1 MRQALVLATVLLALL
16 AGSSTAGARSAY
28 DYPSSFERAF
38 MSSCNASSGGMTS
51 MCRCALRWIE
61 RRYTYR
67 QISWIYVHDTARMRK
82 IMVSAAYACVR

>member
-1 MRQALVLATVLLALL
+1 VRQALVLGSVVLALL
-16 AGSSTAGARSAY
+16 AASSASAQTAS
-28 DYPSSFERAF
+28 DYPPSFERAF

-67 QISWIYVHDTARMRK
+67 KLAWIYAHDKARMRK
-82 IMVSAAYACVR
+82 IMVSSASACVH

>member
-1 MRQALVLATVLLALL
+1 MRQALVLGTIVLALIV
-16 AGSSTAGARSAY
+16 APSASARGTY

-38 MSSCNASSGGMTS
+38 MASCNASSGGKTS

-67 QISWIYVHDTARMRK
+67 KLSWIYIHDKARMRK
-82 IMVSAAYACVR
+82 IMTNAAYACVR

>member
-1 MRQALVLATVLLALL
+1 MRQALVLGTVVLALIV
-16 AGSSTAGARSAY
+16 APSASARSTY

-67 QISWIYVHDTARMRK
+67 QIAWIFVHDKARMRK
-82 IMVSAAYACVR
+82 IMVNAAYACVR

>member
-1 MRQALVLATVLLALL
+1 MKLAFALVAASHALL
-16 AGSSTAGARSAY
+16 AGSSTAAARTAY

-38 MSSCNASSGGMTS
+38 MSSCNTSSGGMTS

-67 QISWIYVHDTARMRK
+67 QISWIYVHDRARMRK
-82 IMVSAAYACVR
+82 IMVNAAYACVR